1 MTRRSLS
8 AAALL
13 VALILGLAGCG
24 GGGTTGGDLYTCG
37 MHPEVIQEGPGL
49 CPICHMDL
57 TPMHAGHGGDA
68 TGATGATGATAAV
81 TPAMSDGDGGLVI
94 DPVVVQNM
102 GVRTAPVIRGSLVR
116 HVRTLGEIEVA
127 EDQVSVVN
135 LRYSGWVEAIHV
147 DQTGEEVRK
156 GQALFDIYSPELV
169 AAQEEH
175 LLALRSDGDGPLTR
189 STLRKLE
196 LWEVSGRQID
206 ALAKAGEVS
215 RTVTIHAPRA
225 GYVLHKNVVEGARV
239 TAGSDLYRIGDLA
252 TIWVLAE
259 VYEFDAPWIAEGQPA
274 TMELSFTPGETYAG
288 HVSYVYPTLSQV
300 SRTLKVRLEFENP
313 GLALRPGMFATV
325 RIEAQRRDGALTIP
339 TEAILH
345 GGDHQTVF
353 VVESLGHYRS
363 QRVTTGLVG
372 DNRQTEVLSG
382 LDEGAEVV
390 VSGQFLLDSE
400 SQLQEAVAKMLAA
413 RLEAGGQAEA
423 GRADHG
429 HGDGGQDPSTWTCP
443 MHPEVVEDGPGA
455 CPICGMDR
463 VEKVR

>member
-1 MTRRSLS
+1 MKPRATA

-13 VALILGLAGCG
+13 AALILGLAGCG
-24 GGGTTGGDLYTCG
+24 GGGAADGDLYTCG

-57 TPMHAGHGGDA
+57 TPMHAGHGGDPMAA
-68 TGATGATGATAAV
+68 TTAV
-81 TPAMSDGDGGLVI
+81 TPAMSDGEGGLQI
-94 DPVVVQNM
+94 DPLVVQNM

-127 EDQVSVVN
+127 EDQISVVN

-147 DQTGEEVRK
+147 DQTGEQVRK

-169 AAQEEH
+169 GTQEEY
-175 LLALRSDGDGPLTR
+175 LLALRSGDDPLIR
-189 STLRKLE
+189 STRRKLE
-196 LWEVSGRQID
+196 LWELSSRQID
-206 ALAKAGEVS
+206 ALAKAGEAA

-400 SQLQEAVAKMLAA
+400 SQLQEAVAKMIAA

-443 MHPEVVEDGPGA
+443 MHPEVVEHGPGA